1 MPDAVMET
9 KGWGNRR
16 GPEEGWGWERRH
28 FLAHPVAHSPQLIV
42 SGGSSEEPSWGGRM
56 GLGRRQRLLTEL
68 GRVGARAAPHEVR
81 HSFAIDFPG
90 LRQTG
95 ARM

>member
-1 MPDAVMET
+1 MLSWKRRDGET
-9 KGWGNRR
+9 GEAQRKDGVGRDVISLLTLW
-16 GPEEGWGWERRH
+16 PT
-28 FLAHPVAHSPQLIV
+28 LP
-42 SGGSSEEPSWGGRM
+42 SSLYQEEPSWGGRM

-81 HSFAIDFPG
+81 HSFAVDFPG